1 MKSPK
6 QYRPEKKGSFK
17 AGQWLKAFQ
26 FGLNRRVF
34 LKHGLA
40 ATFIALL
47 PGTGHSK
54 DNPEDNANV
63 TIEPSTANSHFN
75 SEQQALLNN
84 VFNHLFPDDGN
95 GPSAKQLN
103 TLGYLNY
110 ALTDPI
116 NIEDGD
122 LAFIIEGISKL
133 NELANAA
140 RDKNYLTLDQDD
152 QALLLKKLS
161 QTRAGENWL
170 SLLLYY
176 LIESLLLDPVYG
188 GNTDQIGWEWLQHQP
203 GFPRPVLGKTYCD
216 FE

>member
-122 LAFIIEGISKL
+122 LAFIKEGISKL

-188 GNTDQIGWEWLQHQP
+188 GNTNQIGWEWLQHQP
-203 GFPRPVLGKTYCD
+203 GFPRPVLGKTYRD

>member
-122 LAFIIEGISKL
+122 LAFIKEGISKL

-161 QTRAGENWL
+161 QTRAGENRL

-203 GFPRPVLGKTYCD
+203 GFPRPVLGKTYRD